1 MTSVQTT
8 ERVLVYENEPIVGA
22 RMTSMFAVA
31 TFVFSLFLAGYVF
44 TSMRWGG
51 ELAPV
56 LSRAGWSSVIAVG
69 GIAFL
74 SWAWLHNRKVTQRI
88 FHRAK
93 GDVLVLEHPAIFGS
107 ATREVPMAAL
117 ENANFHEGDTAGE
130 ERVNAPFV
138 RLGVQHGR
146 AFVVNLPGHIHRYDV
161 FARMLQR
168 AGFDPK
174 DAIEKQSRV
183 QQHG

>member
-1 MTSVQTT
+1 MTSAQTS

-22 RMTSMFAVA
+22 RMTSMFAIG

-44 TSMRWGG
+44 TSMSWGG
-51 ELAPV
+51 EPAP
-56 LSRAGWSSVIAVG
+56 LSSRLGWSSVIALG
-69 GIAFL
+69 GIVFL

-93 GDVLVLEHPAIFGS
+93 GDVLELEHPSLFGS

-117 ENANFHEGDTAGE
+117 ENANFHEGDQAGE

-138 RLGVQHGR
+138 RLGVHHGR

-161 FARMLQR
+161 FSRMLQR
-168 AGFDPK
+168 AGFDAA
-174 DAIEKQSRV
+174 DALDKQSRV
-183 QQHG
+183 QQHD